1 MQFMQDEQIKVSCL
15 QEDLQEIKEHTVDFL
30 GVNYYQPRRVQAGE
44 PASSSA
50 KVLDHYFQPYH
61 WPKAKMNPHRGWEI
75 YEKGLY
81 DLALDLRDHYGNIPW
96 YVAENGMGVEGE
108 ERFISTGRGAG

>member
-61 WPKAKMNPHRGWEI
+61 WPKAKMNPHRAGRSMRKACTI
-75 YEKGLY
+75 LP
-81 DLALDLRDHYGNIPW
+81 LICVIIMAIFL
-96 YVAENGMGVEGE
+96 GMLPKMEWV
-108 ERFISTGRGAG
+108 